1 MAHAGLNI
9 DNYDDTLRGLRKAE
23 DSCASE
29 SGAERGRGKRKK
41 KRKNY
46 DDEGEMPLPQPP
58 QTMLKRS
65 TNVLDLAEARAA
77 TIQDEYEV
85 QATVPQLPASTSVS
99 TAQQRAASGSVL
111 AQDLSASPTS
121 GIIPG
126 PSKRHEDLHLQFF
139 EKRLQLEQ
147 GAKGR
152 DTELEKE
159 RLALE
164 REGLAVEDGRITLEH
179 DRLALDKEVFLQ
191 KKREWED
198 TQDEKRGKR
207 LARQRERQHE
217 RDLYLRQ
224 QDALID
230 LGHWAIP
237 CAIRTPALQPPARK
251 RGVRDWNST
260 KVSPTRKFGSV
271 LLLFR
276 SFTPRLRAA
285 CVLPRAVR
293 VCG

>member
-1 MAHAGLNI
+1 MAVAESPAKMPPPATAGLEARSARLQTGRAPAKQRSARLYFTPEVDI
-9 DNYDDTLRGLRKAE
+9 FLLREVLAVDPFE
-23 DSCASE
+23 DSTRWVAIVRNLWAVLLKNTIMTMHCGVSE
-29 SGAERGRGKRKK
+29 KLKTAVLVKVGLNGAGENEKEEE
-41 KRKNY
+41 NY

-58 QTMLKRS
+58 QTMLK
-65 TNVLDLAEARAA
+65 
-77 TIQDEYEV
+77 
-85 QATVPQLPASTSVS
+85 
-99 TAQQRAASGSVL
+99 
-111 AQDLSASPTS
+111 
-121 GIIPG
+121 
-126 PSKRHEDLHLQFF
+126 SKRHEDLHLQFF

-230 LGHWAIP
+230 LV
-237 CAIRTPALQPPARK
+237 K
-251 RGVRDWNST
+251 
-260 KVSPTRKFGSV
+260 SV
-271 LLLFR
+271 
-276 SFTPRLRAA
+276 AENIKNY
-285 CVLPRAVR
+285 
-293 VCG
+293 